1 MRWLNWKIK
10 MKTIK
15 VKQTEDGEAYLDLE
29 DFANMVDI
37 SKVKKYT
44 LEPTQDAE
52 TGDIC
57 LVLTFYNSKGKVVGV
72 KK

>member
-1 MRWLNWKIK
+1 

-15 VKQTEDGEAYLDLE
+15 VKKTEDGEAYLDLE
-29 DFANMVDI
+29 DFADMVDI

-44 LEPTQDAE
+44 LEPIEDGE

-57 LVLTFYNSKGKVVGV
+57 LVLTFYNGKGKIVEAKG
-72 KK
+72 

>member
-1 MRWLNWKIK
+1 
-10 MKTIK
+10 MKKSVK
-15 VKQTEDGEAYLDLE
+15 VKTDKKGNAYLDLE
-29 DFANMVDI
+29 DFVDMVDI